1 MRLQQKEIKIIKD
14 MIYQFFKGAKVYIY
28 GSRLDNTKRGG
39 DIDIF
44 IIPSCK
50 VENIRV
56 KRAKLKLFLEERLLK
71 PVDIL
76 IHQDFKR
83 KIEQEALKG
92 EMI

>member
-1 MRLQQKEIKIIKD
+1 MQQKEIKIIKET
-14 MIYQFFKGAKVYIY
+14 IYQLFEESKIYIY
-28 GSRLDNTKRGG
+28 GSRLDDVKRGG

-44 IIPSCK
+44 VIPSQK

-83 KIEQEALKG
+83 KIEQEALQG